1 MVSKYVERVIGPG
14 RRNLINEIARLRG
27 KLRAIYNL
35 GTTGEDAI
43 EMREIAGDALRIPP
57 MARK

>member
-1 MVSKYVERVIGPG
+1 MDKKVYKG
-14 RRNLINEIARLRG
+14 NLIDEISRLRG

-43 EMREIAGDALRIPP
+43 DMREIARDGLRIPP
-57 MARK
+57 YESPMTRK